1 MSRSPI
7 LALAAAVSAFA
18 LAACASEPPAAA
30 AGDGAAPAAEAGFL
44 IPGTEGASLR
54 AVALETFDSPWAM
67 TFLPDGRALV
77 TEKGGALWLL
87 GPDGRKAGQVTG
99 IPSVEA
105 RGQGGL
111 GDIILHPDFATTGE
125 VYLSYAERDGD
136 NDELSGAAVEIAT
149 LTLTPSGGALSARR
163 VIWRQFESVP
173 GNGHYGHRLAVSPDR
188 YLFISSGERQ
198 KFTPAQD
205 MGSTLGKVVRLNLD
219 GSVPADNPFAAQGGP
234 AAEVWTLGHRN
245 PLGLAFAADGKLWL
259 HEMGPR
265 HGDELNLILPGQNY
279 GYPEVSNGDHYD
291 GREIPDHDTRPEFAA
306 PAAYWVP
313 AISPAGLDIYEGDL
327 FPGWSGNAL
336 IGGLSSEALVRVAI
350 AEDGTAAEAA
360 RYEWGKRVREVE
372 VGPDGAVYVLEDK
385 DGARLLRLTPA
396 G

>member
-1 MSRSPI
+1 MSHLKSI
-7 LALAAAVSAFA
+7 ALAAVSAFA
-18 LAACASEPPAAA
+18 LAACASPAPETAA
-30 AGDGAAPAAEAGFL
+30 TATTSDPGFL
-44 IPGTEGASLR
+44 ISGTDGSSVR
-54 AVALETFDSPWAM
+54 AAPLETFDKPWAM

-77 TEKGGALWLL
+77 TEKGGVIWLL
-87 GPDGRKAGQVTG
+87 GVNGKKAGKVTG
-99 IPSVEA
+99 GPDVEE

-111 GDIILHPDFATTGE
+111 GDIILHPDFATTGQI
-125 VYLSYAERDGD
+125 YLSYAERNAD
-136 NDELSGAAVEIAT
+136 NDELSGAAVAIAK
-149 LTLTPSGGALSARR
+149 LTLTETGGTLSDRS
-163 VIWRQFESVP
+163 VLWRQFDAVI

-188 YLFISSGERQ
+188 LLFISSGERQ

-219 GSVPADNPFAAQGGP
+219 GSVPADNPFAAQGGL

-265 HGDELNLILPGQNY
+265 HGDELNLIVRGQNY

-291 GREIPDHDTRPEFAA
+291 GRDIPDHPTRPEFAP
-306 PAAYWVP
+306 PAAFWVP
-313 AISPAGLDIYEGDL
+313 AISPAGLDIYEGAL
-327 FPGWSGNAL
+327 FPAWAGNAL

-350 AEDGTAAEAA
+350 AADGKAAEAA

-372 VGPDGAVYVLEDK
+372 EGPDGAVYVLEDK
-385 DGARLLRLTPA
+385 EDARLLRLTPA

>member
-1 MSRSPI
+1 MSHLKSI
-7 LALAAAVSAFA
+7 ALAAVSAFA
-18 LAACASEPPAAA
+18 LAACASPAPETAA
-30 AGDGAAPAAEAGFL
+30 TATTSDPGFL
-44 IPGTEGASLR
+44 ISGTDGSSVR
-54 AVALETFDSPWAM
+54 AAPLETFDKPWAM

-77 TEKGGALWLL
+77 TEKGGVIWLL
-87 GPDGRKAGQVTG
+87 GVNGKKAGKVTG
-99 IPSVEA
+99 GPDVEE

-111 GDIILHPDFATTGE
+111 GDIILHPDFATTGQI
-125 VYLSYAERDGD
+125 YLSYAERDAD
-136 NDELSGAAVEIAT
+136 NDELSGAAVAIAK
-149 LTLTPSGGALSARR
+149 LTLTETGGTLSDRS
-163 VIWRQFESVP
+163 VLWRQFDAVI

-188 YLFISSGERQ
+188 FLFISSGERQ

-245 PLGLAFAADGKLWL
+245 PLGLAFAANGKLWL

-265 HGDELNLILPGQNY
+265 HGDELNLIVRGQNY

-291 GREIPDHDTRPEFAA
+291 GRDIPDHPTRPEFAP
-306 PAAYWVP
+306 PAAFWVP
-313 AISPAGLDIYEGDL
+313 AISPAGLDIYEGAL
-327 FPGWSGNAL
+327 FPAWAGNAL

-350 AEDGTAAEAA
+350 AADGKAAEAA

-372 VGPDGAVYVLEDK
+372 EGPDGAVYVLEDK
-385 DGARLLRLTPA
+385 EDARLLRLTPA

>member
-1 MSRSPI
+1 MSHLKSI
-7 LALAAAVSAFA
+7 ALAAVSAFA
-18 LAACASEPPAAA
+18 LAACASPAPETAA
-30 AGDGAAPAAEAGFL
+30 TATTSDPGFL
-44 IPGTEGASLR
+44 ISGTDGSSVR
-54 AVALETFDSPWAM
+54 AAPLETFDKPWAM

-77 TEKGGALWLL
+77 TEKGGVIWLL
-87 GPDGRKAGQVTG
+87 GVNGKKAGKVTG
-99 IPSVEA
+99 GPDVEE

-111 GDIILHPDFATTGE
+111 GDIILHPDFATTGQI
-125 VYLSYAERDGD
+125 YLSYAERNAD
-136 NDELSGAAVEIAT
+136 NDELSGAAVAIAK
-149 LTLTPSGGALSARR
+149 LTLTETGGTLSDRS
-163 VIWRQFESVP
+163 VLWRQFDAVT

-188 YLFISSGERQ
+188 FLFISSGERQ

-219 GSVPADNPFAAQGGP
+219 GSVPADNPFAAQGGL

-265 HGDELNLILPGQNY
+265 HGDELNLIVRGQNY

-291 GREIPDHDTRPEFAA
+291 GRDIPDHPTRPEFAP
-306 PAAYWVP
+306 PAAFWVP

-327 FPGWSGNAL
+327 FPAWAGNAL

-350 AEDGTAAEAA
+350 AADGKAAEAA

-372 VGPDGAVYVLEDK
+372 EGPDGAVYVLEDK
-385 DGARLLRLTPA
+385 EDARLLRLTPA